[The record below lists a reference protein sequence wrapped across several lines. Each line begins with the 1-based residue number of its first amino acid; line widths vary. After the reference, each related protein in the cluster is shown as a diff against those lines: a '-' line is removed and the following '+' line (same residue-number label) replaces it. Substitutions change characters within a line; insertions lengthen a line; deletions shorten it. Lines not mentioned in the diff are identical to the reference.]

1 MPSVDEHLT
10 IAPAFVVDAVHKEAS
25 RLTCPFKV
33 YVKKSKYALSF
44 VPIAKSITSFE
55 GFHSY
60 CVVLHQI
67 TFAFLVLVPLYI

>member
-10 IAPAFVVDAVHKEAS
+10 IAPSLVVDAVHKEAS

-44 VPIAKSITSFE
+44 VPIAKSMTSFE
-55 GFHSY
+55 GFHS
-60 CVVLHQI
+60 
-67 TFAFLVLVPLYI
+67 FEFEFRYIYNKHPEHK